1 MSAPFTD
8 PLRVRPVTAQVRELG
23 RLTTILLRDGPLT
36 AEEQAYVAR
45 CEAEAESSDPFYGM
59 MERM

>member
-1 MSAPFTD
+1 MTHPSPFTD

-36 AEEQAYVAR
+36 AEEIAYVAR
-45 CEAEAESSDPFYGM
+45 CEAEAGESNPFEGM
-59 MERM
+59 I